1 MDKKSEKISGA
12 LSKLSED
19 IIEKADSERQRLLS
33 KRKLARSR
41 IIIGFGSAAACF
53 VLAVGVFTAVGRN
66 RGAINSTD
74 PEQPCEATPPSAA
87 VTTVLTDENLCTT
100 SPDGTLNDVITSG
113 SFHTGTINSQTTA
126 NPASEGSEPP
136 HTTTV
141 VEPNPST
148 TPPTTTATEK
158 TSEICSVPTAP
169 ATKATTKTAKSEKT
183 TTPTTTIK
191 HRDDVEINAEP
202 LCYVEYPK
210 WAEYPNIEDFENLD
224 VDGYF
229 FYNPEYD
236 KKLNEYN
243 AGVRE
248 RRKLAK
254 NINEYSNFYKT
265 SAREILGSADGENM
279 VYSPLALYEAL
290 SMLAEITDG
299 STRDEVLEVLNSP
312 DIETQRDRAQT
323 LFVSNYSEA
332 TGSMVLPA
340 ASLWINVDYPY
351 NKEAVDSLAFN
362 YFAES
367 YLFDGYDES
376 STARIQNWINEKTRG
391 LLKEAVEGVEL
402 TPDSILNIC
411 TTLYFNGRWS
421 DWFYKDY
428 TEEMTFHSPSGDIT
442 TDFMYKQESGSL
454 FLGSNFTAVINSFEN
469 DGGLM
474 YFILPNEGETVD
486 DVLSS
491 DEYLDFVFIR
501 NPRQDFDYYD
511 AIVHQRIPKFDI
523 SSDVSLNQALKNLG
537 IEKVFT
543 GNGDF
548 SNLISEKYPVSV
560 DKVQHA
566 ARIKIDEE
574 GCEAAAYVDLGL
586 VGEAPPPPEEVYFTA
601 DRPFIIVIKTDTNQ
615 PLFMGV
621 VNNP

>member
-243 AGVRE
+243 AGVCE

-299 STRDEVLEVLNSP
+299 STRDEVLEVLDSP

-362 YFAES
+362 YFADS

>member
-53 VLAVGVFTAVGRN
+53 VLAVGVFAAVGRN

-210 WAEYPNIEDFENLD
+210 WAEYPNIEDFENPD

-243 AGVRE
+243 TGVRE

-299 STRDEVLEVLNSP
+299 STRDEVLEVLDSP

-362 YFAES
+362 YFADS

>member
-210 WAEYPNIEDFENLD
+210 WAEYPNIEDFENPD

-243 AGVRE
+243 TGVRE

-279 VYSPLALYEAL
+279 VYSPLAVYEAL

-299 STRDEVLEVLNSP
+299 STRDEVLEVLDSP

>member
-126 NPASEGSEPP
+126 NPASEGSEPL

-158 TSEICSVPTAP
+158 SSEICSVPTAP

-299 STRDEVLEVLNSP
+299 STRDEVLEVLDSP

-362 YFAES
+362 YFADS

>member
-12 LSKLSED
+12 LGELSED

-53 VLAVGVFTAVGRN
+53 VLAVGVFAAVGRN

-113 SFHTGTINSQTTA
+113 SFHTGTINSRTTA
-126 NPASEGSEPP
+126 STASEGSEPP

-141 VEPNPST
+141 VEPNLSA

-299 STRDEVLEVLNSP
+299 STRDEVLEVLDSP

-586 VGEAPPPPEEVYFTA
+586 VGEALPPPEEVYFTA

>member
-19 IIEKADSERQRLLS
+19 IIEKTDSERQRLLS

-53 VLAVGVFTAVGRN
+53 VLAVGVFAAVGRN

-243 AGVRE
+243 AGVCE

-332 TGSMVLPA
+332 TGCMVLPA

>member
-53 VLAVGVFTAVGRN
+53 VLAVGVFAAVGRN

-113 SFHTGTINSQTTA
+113 SFHTGTINSRTTA
-126 NPASEGSEPP
+126 STASEGSEPP

-299 STRDEVLEVLNSP
+299 STRDEVLEVLDSP

-486 DVLSS
+486 NVLAS
-491 DEYLDFVFIR
+491 DEYLDFVFSR
-501 NPRQDFDYYD
+501 SSWDNFDYVD

-523 SSDVSLNQALKNLG
+523 PSDVSLNEALENLG
-537 IEKVFT
+537 IKKVFS
-543 GNGDF
+543 NSGDF
-548 SNLISEKYPVSV
+548 SNLISEDYHVFVSQ
-560 DKVQHA
+560 VQHA
-566 ARIKIDEE
+566 ARIKIDED
-574 GCEAAAYVDLGL
+574 GCEAAAFVEVPAD
-586 VGEAPPPPEEVYFTA
+586 EAAMPSPKEVYFTA

>member
-12 LSKLSED
+12 LGELSED
-19 IIEKADSERQRLLS
+19 IIEKADSERQKLIN
-33 KRKLARSR
+33 KRKLAIRR
-41 IIIGFGSAAACF
+41 AIIGFGSAAACF
-53 VLAVGVFTAVGRN
+53 VLAVGVFAAVGRN

-74 PEQPCEATPPSAA
+74 PEQPCEAVPPSAA

-113 SFHTGTINSQTTA
+113 SFHTGTINSRTTA
-126 NPASEGSEPP
+126 STASEGSEPP

-141 VEPNPST
+141 VEPNSSA

-299 STRDEVLEVLNSP
+299 STRDEVLEVLDSP

>member
-53 VLAVGVFTAVGRN
+53 VLAVGVFAAVGRN

-148 TPPTTTATEK
+148 TPPTTSATEK

-332 TGSMVLPA
+332 TGCMVLPA

>member
-53 VLAVGVFTAVGRN
+53 VLAVGVFAAVGRN

-126 NPASEGSEPP
+126 SPASEGSEPP

-141 VEPNPST
+141 VEPNPSA
-148 TPPTTTATEK
+148 TPPTTTAIEK

-210 WAEYPNIEDFENLD
+210 WAEYPNIEDFENPD

-299 STRDEVLEVLNSP
+299 STRDEVLEVLDSP

>member
-33 KRKLARSR
+33 KRKLAKSR

-53 VLAVGVFTAVGRN
+53 VLAVGVFAAVGRN

-158 TSEICSVPTAP
+158 SSEICSVPTAP

-210 WAEYPNIEDFENLD
+210 WAEYPNIEDFENPD

-243 AGVRE
+243 TGVRE

-362 YFAES
+362 YFADS

>member
-53 VLAVGVFTAVGRN
+53 VLAVGVFAAVGRN

-210 WAEYPNIEDFENLD
+210 WAEYPNIEDFENPD

-243 AGVRE
+243 TGVRE

-279 VYSPLALYEAL
+279 VYSPLAVYEAL

-299 STRDEVLEVLNSP
+299 STRDEVLEVLDSP

-586 VGEAPPPPEEVYFTA
+586 VGEASPPPEEVYFTA

>member
-53 VLAVGVFTAVGRN
+53 VLAVGVFAAVGRN

-126 NPASEGSEPP
+126 NPASEGSEPL

-158 TSEICSVPTAP
+158 SSEICSVPTAP

-210 WAEYPNIEDFENLD
+210 WAEYPNIEDFENPD

-243 AGVRE
+243 TGVRE

>member
-53 VLAVGVFTAVGRN
+53 VLAVGVFAAVGRN

-126 NPASEGSEPP
+126 NPASEGSEPL

-141 VEPNPST
+141 VEPNSSA

-210 WAEYPNIEDFENLD
+210 WAEYPNIEDFENPD

-243 AGVRE
+243 TGVRE

>member
-12 LSKLSED
+12 LSKVSED
-19 IIEKADSERQRLLS
+19 IIVKADSERQRLLS

-53 VLAVGVFTAVGRN
+53 VLAVGVFAAVGRN

-126 NPASEGSEPP
+126 NPASEGSEPL

-158 TSEICSVPTAP
+158 SSEICSVPTAP

-210 WAEYPNIEDFENLD
+210 WAEYPNIEDFENPD

-243 AGVRE
+243 TGVRE

-376 STARIQNWINEKTRG
+376 SPARIQNWINEKTRG

>member
-53 VLAVGVFTAVGRN
+53 VLAVGVFAAVGRN

-126 NPASEGSEPP
+126 SPASEGSEPP

-141 VEPNPST
+141 VEPNPSA
-148 TPPTTTATEK
+148 TPPTTTAIEK

-299 STRDEVLEVLNSP
+299 STRDEVLEVLDSP

>member
-299 STRDEVLEVLNSP
+299 STRYEVLEVLDSP

>member
-53 VLAVGVFTAVGRN
+53 VLAVGVFAAVGRN

>member
-66 RGAINSTD
+66 RGAINSAD

-243 AGVRE
+243 AGVCE

-299 STRDEVLEVLNSP
+299 STRDEVLEVLDSP

-362 YFAES
+362 YFADS